1 MTTTIN
7 ADNGVVSG
15 SAGLKET
22 PDSSGVLALQ
32 TNGVTAVTIDGS
44 QNATFAGTITTGGNV
59 LSSASGFKNRIIN
72 GAMVIDQRNNGT
84 AVSMT
89 SIFYP
94 TDRWLAE
101 GNTPEPADKVE

>member
-1 MTTTIN
+1 M
-7 ADNGVVSG
+7 
-15 SAGLKET
+15 
-22 PDSSGVLALQ
+22 
-32 TNGVTAVTIDGS
+32 
-44 QNATFAGTITTGGNV
+44 TITLNGDTGITQPSLFDSNSDIG
-59 LSSASGFKNRIIN
+59 LKNRIIN